1 LCSSKIMD
9 PILLLAALQ
18 VAADAIVITDR
29 EGMILWSNAEFL
41 RMTGYSSEVV
51 VGRNQGILKSGAH
64 DEAFYG
70 DLWRTIL
77 SGVVWHGEMVNR
89 RQDGTLYTEEQSIA
103 PVLNEHQEVTHFIAI
118 KRDVTS
124 RVRTEQ
130 KLNLLA
136 HTLDSIDECV
146 SICDPDDRLLFVNRA
161 FLRTYGYEEC
171 NLIGENVS
179 FIRSPLN
186 SPEVTAGILP
196 GTLLGGWQGELWN
209 RKRDGTDFLIML
221 NTAAVIDKQGKLEAT
236 VGVAR
241 DISERKRAEAELMR
255 ARENAESANRAKSDF
270 LANMSHEIRTPLNGV
285 IGMSGLLLDTDLTA
299 EQREYADI
307 VRRSGEALLTLIN
320 DILDFSKIEAG
331 KLEIQSYPFDLC
343 EAIEDVNEMLAS
355 KARDKTTDL
364 SLDYPQQTPRRF
376 FGDGSRVRQIVTNL
390 IGNAIK
396 FTSNGRVM
404 ISVQCE
410 TKQGE
415 QAQMRISVRDSGI
428 GIGPENIGR
437 LFEKFTQVDA
447 STTRT
452 FGGTGLGLAISKQL
466 VNLMGGSIGVE
477 SQLGE
482 GSTFWFRLPLRVDTQ
497 AGPTEHSLGDL
508 NGVHALIVDD
518 NDINRRVLQEQI
530 TGWGMR
536 HGSAAG
542 GGEALAALRA
552 EQASGD
558 PFQFVFLEQ
567 QMPEMDGIMLARAI
581 HKDPSLR
588 GIPIVMLTSL
598 GQSSETHQLQG
609 EIIDA
614 CLTKPVRQSQLFDTV
629 VNVWAKHHDMGVAA
643 GIPAG
648 PAHAPEKPVIG
659 PIFTSSRI
667 RVMVAD
673 DNIVNQK
680 VARRMVER
688 LGLRADVAA
697 NGLEAVEM
705 SQLAPYDL
713 ILMDCQMPE
722 MDGYEAT
729 REIRRREGLNRRT
742 VIIAMTAEALTGARA
757 KCIEA
762 GMDAYIAKPVRL
774 ADLAEALRSWL

>member
-1 LCSSKIMD
+1 M
-9 PILLLAALQ
+9 
-18 VAADAIVITDR
+18 
-29 EGMILWSNAEFL
+29 
-41 RMTGYSSEVV
+41 
-51 VGRNQGILKSGAH
+51 
-64 DEAFYG
+64 
-70 DLWRTIL
+70 
-77 SGVVWHGEMVNR
+77 
-89 RQDGTLYTEEQSIA
+89 
-103 PVLNEHQEVTHFIAI
+103 
-118 KRDVTS
+118 
-124 RVRTEQ
+124 
-130 KLNLLA
+130 
-136 HTLDSIDECV
+136 
-146 SICDPDDRLLFVNRA
+146 FVNRA

-196 GTLLGGWQGELWN
+196 GTLAGGWQGELWN
-209 RKRDGTDFLIML
+209 RKRDGTDFLVML
-221 NTAAVIDKQGKLEAT
+221 NTAAVIDKHGKLEAT

-241 DISERKRAEAELMR
+241 DITERKRAEAELMR
-255 ARENAESANRAKSDF
+255 AREHAESANRAESEF

-299 EQREYADI
+299 QQHEYADI
-307 VRRSGEALLTLIN
+307 VRRSGEALLSLIN

-331 KLEIQSYPFDLC
+331 KLEIESYPFDLC
-343 EAIEDVNEMLAS
+343 EAVEDVNEMLAS
-355 KARDKTTDL
+355 EARDKTTDL
-364 SLDYPQQTPRRF
+364 SLDYPPQTPRRF
-376 FGDGSRVRQIVTNL
+376 FGDGSRVRQIMTNL
-390 IGNAIK
+390 VGNAIK
-396 FTSNGRVM
+396 FTSNGSVL

-410 TKQGE
+410 AKQGE

-447 STTRT
+447 STTRN

-477 SQLGE
+477 SQPGE
-482 GSTFWFRLPLRVDTQ
+482 GSTFWFKLPLRVDTQ
-497 AGPTEHSLGDL
+497 AGPIDRPLADL
-508 NGVHALIVDD
+508 HGVHALIVDD
-518 NDINRRVLQEQI
+518 NDVNRRVLREQI

-536 HGSAAG
+536 HGSAASG
-542 GGEALAALRA
+542 VEALAAMRA
-552 EQASGD
+552 EQTSGD
-558 PFQFVFLEQ
+558 PFQFVFLDQ
-567 QMPEMDGIMLARAI
+567 QMPGMDGIMLARAI
-581 HKDPSLR
+581 HNDASLR
-588 GIPIVMLTSL
+588 GTPIVMLTSL
-598 GQSSETHQLQG
+598 GQSPETHQIQG

-629 VNVWAKHHDMGVAA
+629 VNVWAKHQSIRVSA
-643 GIPAG
+643 GIPTEPAG
-648 PAHAPEKPVIG
+648 APGKLVIG
-659 PIFTSSRI
+659 PIFTSSRL
-667 RVMVAD
+667 RVMVVE

-680 VARRMVER
+680 VACRMVER

-729 REIRRREGLNRRT
+729 REIRRREGVHRRT
-742 VIIAMTAEALTGARA
+742 VIIAMAAEAMIGARE

-774 ADLAEALRSWL
+774 TDLAEALRSWLPREGMS